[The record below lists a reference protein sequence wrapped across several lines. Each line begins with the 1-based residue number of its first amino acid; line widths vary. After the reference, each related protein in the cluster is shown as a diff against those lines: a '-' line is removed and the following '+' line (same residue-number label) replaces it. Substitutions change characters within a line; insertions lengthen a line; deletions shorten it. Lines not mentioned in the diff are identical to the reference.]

1 MVPASPIGWLR
12 HNFLPASE
20 TFIYTALRAVVAAGT
35 PVRVL
40 AINRLCADKFPD
52 AEVTALGAGP
62 RGWLERPLY
71 WTTGYSP
78 RQDRWARGVRLI
90 HAHMGYTGVH
100 ALGAC
105 ARHGLPLVT
114 SFYGHDVSLAH
125 SRDRLLPPYW
135 PYALHRRRLFRRGAR
150 FLVLSRHM
158 GAALAAQGCPP
169 AKIRV
174 VPLGIDLERFAG
186 ARPARPEGA
195 PLVVLMVGRE
205 VEKKGFDDGLRA
217 CARARDAGLALEL
230 RVLGTGDVLQPAL
243 RRLAD
248 ELRLPVTWLAPR
260 SDVPAA
266 MAAADVLLVPSRTAA
281 SGDQEGTPTVICEGG
296 AAGLPVV
303 STLHAGIPEQ
313 VADGET
319 GLLVPERDLAG
330 MAAALQRLGADPA
343 LRARLGA
350 AGRAKM
356 RAEYSLAAHRDA
368 LLSIYDE
375 LLTPRAPDPERLS

>member
-1 MVPASPIGWLR
+1 MPPASPIGWLR

-40 AINRLCADKFPD
+40 AINRMCRDKFPD
-52 AEVTALGAGP
+52 AEVSALGQGP
-62 RGWLERPLY
+62 LGWLERPLY

-105 ARHGLPLVT
+105 KRHHLPLVT
-114 SFYGHDVSLAH
+114 SFYGHDVSIAR
-125 SRDRLLPPYW
+125 SRDRFLPAFW
-135 PYALHRRRLFRRGAR
+135 PYALQQRRLFRRGDR

-158 GAALAAQGCPP
+158 GAALAEQGCPP

-174 VPLGIDLERFAG
+174 VPLGIPLERFAG
-186 ARPARPEGA
+186 PRPARPAGA

-217 CARARDAGLALEL
+217 CALAREAGLELEVRL
-230 RVLGTGDVLQPAL
+230 LGTGDVLQPAL
-243 RRLAD
+243 RHLAASLGL
-248 ELRLPVTWLAPR
+248 EVRWLAPS
-260 SDVPAA
+260 SDVARA
-266 MAAADVLLVPSRTAA
+266 MAEADVLLVPSRTAA
-281 SGDQEGTPTVICEGG
+281 SGDQEGTPTVICEGS
-296 AAGLPVV
+296 AAGLPIV

-313 VADGET
+313 VAHGHT

-330 MAAALQRLGADPA
+330 LAAALVTLRDPA
-343 LRARLGA
+343 LRAALGA

-356 RAEYSLAAHRDA
+356 HAEYSLSAHRDA
-368 LLSIYDE
+368 LLATYAE
-375 LLTPRAPDPERLS
+375 LLGPALLAPLRS

>member
-1 MVPASPIGWLR
+1 MLPASAIGWLR
-12 HNFLPASE
+12 HNFLPPSE

-40 AINRLCADKFPD
+40 AINRRCADKFPD
-52 AEVTALGAGP
+52 ADVVALSDGPTGA
-62 RGWLERPLY
+62 LETSLY
-71 WTTGYSP
+71 WSTGYSP

-105 ARHGLPLVT
+105 ARHRLPLVT
-114 SFYGHDVSLAH
+114 SFYGQDVSLAG
-125 SRDRLLPPYW
+125 SRDLLLPAYW
-135 PYALHRRRLFRRGAR
+135 PYALQRRRLFRRGDR

-174 VPLGIDLERFAG
+174 VPLGVPLERFAG
-186 ARPARPEGA
+186 PRPERPADA

-217 CARARDAGLALEL
+217 CARLHAAGVAVDV
-230 RVLGTGDVLQPAL
+230 RVLGTGDALQPAL

-248 ELRLPVTWLAPR
+248 ELRLPVTWMAPS
-260 SDVPAA
+260 SDVARA

-281 SGDQEGTPTVICEGG
+281 NGDQEGTPTVICEGS

-313 VADGET
+313 VEHGRS
-319 GLLVPERDLAG
+319 GLLVPERDVAG
-330 MAAALQRLGADPA
+330 LAAALHELQRDPA
-343 LRARLGA
+343 RRAAMGA

-356 RAEYSLAAHRDA
+356 AAEYSLAAHRDA
-368 LLSIYDE
+368 LLSIYSE
-375 LLTPRAPDPERLS
+375 LLPAAGQSPS